1 MKNVNILKFSCVYP
15 NLPQVYV
22 SVLNQTNIPF
32 ARSYFCLANHVGI
45 VLLTVLMD
53 DKESAGI
60 ILALSEPEEIKK
72 IGRHIKNFNKDLWEN
87 YCLDVV
93 ENGNMAKVP

>member
-1 MKNVNILKFSCVYP
+1 M
-15 NLPQVYV
+15 
-22 SVLNQTNIPF
+22 
-32 ARSYFCLANHVGI
+32 GI

-60 ILALSEPEEIKK
+60 ILALNEPEEIKK

-93 ENGNMAKVP
+93 ENGNMAKVFKWNLSLMDCYVSHRYYGYKTNLMIIYALRL